1 MASYK
6 YASVVR
12 LTMDD
17 PRNDNLEEGDV
28 LMTAGKCEDGV
39 SHTVLNPETK
49 GFTEVEC
56 EVIETFEADQVMSK
70 SDIMDWGATQAKKAN
85 VMEKLEA

>member
-17 PRNDNLEEGDV
+17 PRNENLEEGDV
-28 LMTAGKCEDGV
+28 LMAAGQCDDEV
-39 SHTVLNPETK
+39 SHTVLNPDTK
-49 GFTEVEC
+49 GFTEIEC

-70 SDIMDWGATQAKKAN
+70 SDIMDWGATQAQKQN
-85 VMEKLEA
+85 VMEEIEG

>member
-6 YASVVR
+6 YACVVR

-28 LMTAGKCEDGV
+28 LIAAGKCEDGV
-39 SHTVLNPETK
+39 SHTVLDPEKK

-70 SDIMDWGATQAKKAN
+70 SDITDWGATQAQKQN